1 MSNAIMK
8 IFAALLALLLMGI
21 WPLYTAYSS
30 QDHSSQIV
38 VLNAVTRFVDRVR
51 DKGYISPPMMQAFK
65 DQLFLTGNTYHIE
78 MEHQHKRY
86 DPVYDDEAQFQH
98 TYQVHY
104 EGYYNNQIEARL
116 FPVGNDNAN
125 DPARLYKLNQGDFF
139 SVTVKNTNRTMATL
153 MGDLLFGGSNAPNE
167 KIVVP
172 YGGMVLNE
180 DY

>member
-21 WPLYTAYSS
+21 WPIYTAYSS
-30 QDHSSQIV
+30 QDNSSQIV
-38 VLNAVTRFVDRVR
+38 ALNAVTRFVDSVR
-51 DKGYISPPMMQAFK
+51 DKGYITPTMMQQFK
-65 DQLFLTGNTYHIE
+65 DQLFLTGNTYDIQ

-86 DPVYDDEAQFQH
+86 DPVYDDDANFKN

-104 EGYYNNQIEARL
+104 EGYYNSQIEAKL
-116 FPVGNDNAN
+116 FPAGNDNPD
-125 DPARLYKLNQGDFF
+125 DPVRVYKLSQGDFF

-153 MGDLLFGGSNAPNE
+153 MGDMLFGGGNAPNE
-167 KIVVP
+167 KIVIP
-172 YGGMVLNE
+172 YGGMILNE